1 MDAARASRPAAVPS
15 LADVQADPRLLAGLQ
30 VDVLVD
36 LRRQMRLLDADV
48 EAAITRHIIR
58 TDQARPVNIGADRLL
73 SPEEAAAEFGVTK
86 RWLLEHANEIPGVRR
101 LSRKTVRFS
110 ERALRRHLNGMRA

>member
-1 MDAARASRPAAVPS
+1 MDARASRPAAVPS
-15 LADVQADPRLLAGLQ
+15 LADVQADPGLLAGLQ

-36 LRRQMRLLDADV
+36 LRRQMRLLEADV

-58 TDQARPVNIGADRLL
+58 ADQARPVNAGADRLL